1 MLNNFFTN
9 TKTKIVHV
17 SFNGQ
22 MNTQACNIQRYDVF
36 STYWEITLKLWKHR
50 LILSSIMVSPAFVLE
65 ILQERRVCACLKEGE
80 KLIIYRY
87 YIHFYSK
94 NVINTLLK
102 HIIWKIQM
110 MNYTYMQMWYY
121 AQIKT

>member
-1 MLNNFFTN
+1 ML
-9 TKTKIVHV
+9 
-17 SFNGQ
+17 
-22 MNTQACNIQRYDVF
+22 
-36 STYWEITLKLWKHR
+36 STAF
-50 LILSSIMVSPAFVLE
+50 MVE
-65 ILQERRVCACLKEGE
+65 ILQETRVYACLKEEE

-110 MNYTYMQMWYY
+110 MNYTYN
-121 AQIKT
+121 ANVILCTN